1 VHTVIINRL
10 NIRPMALSDVVDITQ
25 IEQKAMPHPWRKS
38 QFIDSYEKHHCLAL
52 TLDGHVIGYT
62 IYNIVVDEAEILN
75 IAIHPEHQNKG
86 HGRYLLE
93 HLITIVS
100 ENAQRFFLEVRV
112 NNASAIYLYENIGFV
127 EVCQRKNYYQT
138 ALTSEDALLMA
149 MEL

>member
-1 VHTVIINRL
+1 
-10 NIRPMALSDVVDITQ
+10 MALSDVADVTQ
-25 IEQKAMPHPWRKS
+25 IEQKATPHPWRES

-52 TLDGHVIGYT
+52 TLDSYVIGYA
-62 IYNIVVDEAEILN
+62 IYSIVVDEAEILN
-75 IAIHPEHQNKG
+75 VAIHPEHQNKG
-86 HGRYLLE
+86 RGRYLLE
-93 HLITIVS
+93 HLIAIVS

-112 NNASAIYLYENIGFV
+112 SNASAIYVYENIGFV